1 MLRIEDSLQLL
12 IFFLQ
17 KSSLSWF
24 LQSMSVYR
32 VIFFSLIPR
41 YGYFTP
47 RNHLFNQMNTDFMPW
62 NSWPLLSHKKWA
74 LGGVSNPFKCHK
86 SRRINLV
93 AVIICFSSNV
103 RKIEWCSFKSHQTT
117 LPWSLFRMSNNGKH
131 LVIQWADNT
140 LSAHFIHFV
149 SKIVINFDI
158 YFCAGILRRFG
169 FVLRR
174 NVYEAVAWKL
184 LLLLNNSNRNAR
196 I

>member
-1 MLRIEDSLQLL
+1 MLNANAVHGSKALAIAIVCYRHTSSVHCIVRPTKSYTIPLCPNVENRRF
-12 IFFLQ
+12 IAIAHFFFLQ

-47 RNHLFNQMNTDFMPW
+47 RNHLFNQMNTDFMHW
-62 NSWPLLSHKKWA
+62 NSWPLLSYKKWA

-103 RKIEWCSFKSHQTT
+103 RKIEWCSFEFT
-117 LPWSLFRMSNNGKH
+117 SN
-131 LVIQWADNT
+131 DFT
-140 LSAHFIHFV
+140 MEFI
-149 SKIVINFDI
+149 
-158 YFCAGILRRFG
+158 
-169 FVLRR
+169 
-174 NVYEAVAWKL
+174 
-184 LLLLNNSNRNAR
+184 
-196 I
+196 